1 MSVFF
6 NEAAQYRAL
15 TVVNEAYIGKTPLL
29 LEIEKQIGKIR
40 AIYNS
45 RYKDIN
51 SSPEVIELNRLF
63 ERQFGMDVFA
73 LHLIPQDVV
82 NAYTTVFAETFDI
95 ASDYDLADM
104 VVADY
109 TNGYRFREGN
119 DFCILVTVYRG
130 LFMAENITDGEILA
144 IILHELGHNF
154 ADCIYEDIRIANKEM
169 MEAYQQF
176 LKETLII
183 KCIVA
188 GITVVG
194 IPLIPFIIAGQKHL
208 EDRFTNK
215 KRSEKEQKDQSKA
228 PSWIKGLIQGIKSKF
243 RDIDEFWSEVIARR
257 YKLGI
262 AKARYRNY
270 KGSGKDKIA
279 RGSLGRQNEV
289 IADKFAG
296 IYGYGPEQ
304 ASALYKMHNM
314 QSNASKYVDNISEAA
329 RKTNLAFEDVIK
341 ESHLYDCHPHYIQ
354 RALEELKL
362 LKREL
367 EKDSLD
373 PKAKQSLLNNIA
385 QLDAIIKEAIDA
397 TKSKDEHEKLQA
409 LYAAYI
415 YNEMPDAVDQ
425 EIEDKIEQAFD
436 AVLEKE
442 SKNREERKRKQK
454 ARN

>member
-15 TVVNEAYIGKTPLL
+15 TVVNEAYIGKTPIL

-40 AIYNS
+40 AIYDS

-51 SSPEVIELNRLF
+51 SSEEVVELNRLF

-73 LHLIPQDVV
+73 LHLVPEDVI
-82 NAYTTVFAETFDI
+82 NGYTTVFADTFDI
-95 ASDYDLADM
+95 AAEYDLANM

-109 TNGYRFREGN
+109 NNGYRFREGN
-119 DFCILVTVYRG
+119 DFCILVTLYRG
-130 LFMAENITDGEILA
+130 LFMAKELSDAEIVA
-144 IILHELGHNF
+144 VILHELGHNF

-169 MEAYQQF
+169 MEAYKEF
-176 LKETLII
+176 LKTTLIFE
-183 KCIVA
+183 CILA
-188 GITVVG
+188 GCTVIG
-194 IPLIPFIIAGQKHL
+194 IPLIPLIIAGHKHMINQY
-208 EDRFTNK
+208 TNS
-215 KRSEKEQKDQSKA
+215 KRNEKEKKEQAKN
-228 PSWIKGLIQGIKSKF
+228 PSWIKGLLSGLVSKF
-243 RDIDEFWSEVIARR
+243 KDIDQFWTEVLMRR
-257 YKLGI
+257 FKAGAYKNY
-262 AKARYRNY
+262 YRRL
-270 KGSGKDKIA
+270 KGSGKDKTA
-279 RGSLGRQNEV
+279 RGSLSRQNEV

-304 ASALYKMHNM
+304 ASCLYKMHNI
-314 QSNASKYVDNISEAA
+314 QSNASKYVDSISEAA
-329 RKTNLAFEDVIK
+329 RKANLAFEDVIK

-367 EKDSLD
+367 EKNSLD
-373 PKAKQSLLNNIA
+373 PKAKVALLNNIA
-385 QLDAIIKEAIDA
+385 QLEAIIKEAIDA

-415 YNEMPDAVDQ
+415 YNEMPDAVDK

-442 SKNREERKRKQK
+442 DKNRQERKKRQK
-454 ARN
+454 ARK